1 MPGTADLTAEIAP
14 RRPRVPAA
22 ERERMILDAAVTFF
36 AEQGP
41 EGQTRLLARAIGIPH
56 SVLYRHF
63 PSKEDLFAAV
73 CEEMFRRR
81 WQPEWEALPRA
92 PGVSL
97 EERLLRF
104 YRQAGQVILAPEF
117 LRLALFV
124 GLADHPSG
132 AVLRAL
138 MRQHVVAPLA
148 AALGTGPAAEE
159 AAWNLHGR
167 VFYAGMRMAVWR
179 GGAPRDPAQAVEAA
193 IRGHVAGALAALPA

>member
-1 MPGTADLTAEIAP
+1 MPGTAALTAEIAP

-22 ERERMILDAAVTFF
+22 ERERMILDAAIAFF
-36 AEQGP
+36 AEHGP

-63 PSKEDLFAAV
+63 PSKEELFAAV

-81 WQPEWEALPRA
+81 WRQEWEEALRT
-92 PGVSL
+92 PGLAL
-97 EERLLRF
+97 EERVLRF
-104 YRQAGQVILAPEF
+104 YRQAGPVILSPEF

-124 GLADHPSG
+124 GLAEHPSG
-132 AVLRAL
+132 ALLRGL
-138 MRQHVVAPLA
+138 LRRHVVGPLA
-148 AALGTGPAAEE
+148 AALGTGKAAEE

-179 GGAPRDPAQAVEAA
+179 GGAPRDPAQAIEAA
-193 IRGHVAGALAALPA
+193 IRGHLSGALAARPG